1 MEEVSKMAEFRI
13 LTDEGVDMFRTF
25 LDESARSGE
34 PAPVHLLTDRNYSM
48 EFLPKINLQLSM
60 KFRNKQ
66 VFGKYIVHVLEEAG
80 VTRQMVS
87 KNRNFWASIVLRYF
101 DQFCPVDANGR
112 RKVPM
117 EKKDQYEKYPKF
129 IPRYISS
136 GSEQS
141 LRGRR
146 HYALGPYLIYDYN
159 KNSEHQADVLLS
171 GDLNVWGED
180 VEQTAGRIEVI
191 SNKNL
196 IGVIR
201 LLYWDDGNN
210 CLRDSYSSTKRPGNI
225 HRLVTDLRNQMK
237 LTADWY
243 SMSAKEIYDSLPEE
257 YDFWKKKRGD

>member
-1 MEEVSKMAEFRI
+1 MQNNMVEFRV
-13 LTDEGVDMFRTF
+13 LTDEGVQMFRTF
-25 LDESARSGE
+25 LEESARSGE
-34 PAPVHLLTDRNYSM
+34 PAPTHLLNDRTYSKD
-48 EFLPKINLQLSM
+48 FTPKIHIAMSM
-60 KFRNKQ
+60 KFESKQ
-66 VFGKYIVHVLEEAG
+66 DFGRYLVKVFDDAG
-80 VTRQMVS
+80 VTRQMIS
-87 KNRNFWASIVLRYF
+87 KNRNFWTSLVLRYF
-101 DQFCPVDANGR
+101 DQFCSVDSNGR

-159 KNSEHQADVLLS
+159 KNTEHQADVLLS
-171 GDLNVWGED
+171 GSLDSWGDD

-201 LLYWDDGNN
+201 LLYWDEEAGS
-210 CLRDSYSSTKRPGNI
+210 LRRGYSTKTRPGNI
-225 HRLVTDLRNQMK
+225 NRLVADLRNQMK

-257 YDFWKKKRGD
+257 YDFWKRKRGD

>member
-1 MEEVSKMAEFRI
+1 MVAFRI

-25 LDESARSGE
+25 LDESARSGGS
-34 PAPVHLLTDRNYSM
+34 APTHLLTDRNYST
-48 EFLPKINLQLSM
+48 EFSPKVHLQLTM
-60 KFRNKQ
+60 TFKNKQ
-66 VFGKYIVHVLEEAG
+66 IFGKYLVHVLEEAG
-80 VTRQMVS
+80 VSRQMVS

-171 GDLNVWGED
+171 GSLDSWGDD

-196 IGVIR
+196 IEVIR
-201 LLYWDDGNN
+201 LLYWDEESSS
-210 CLRDSYSSTKRPGNI
+210 LRRGYSTKTRPGNI
-225 HRLVTDLRNQMK
+225 NRLVADLRNQMK

-243 SMSAKEIYDSLPEE
+243 SMSANQIYDSLPEE

>member
-1 MEEVSKMAEFRI
+1 MAEFRI

-25 LDESARSGE
+25 LDESARSGGS
-34 PAPVHLLTDRNYSM
+34 APTHLLTDRNYST
-48 EFLPKINLQLSM
+48 EFLPKINLQLTM
-60 KFRNKQ
+60 KFNTKQ
-66 VFGKYIVHVLEEAG
+66 IFGKYLVHVLEGAG

-171 GDLNVWGED
+171 GSLDSWGDD

-201 LLYWDDGNN
+201 LLYWDEEAGS
-210 CLRDSYSSTKRPGNI
+210 LRRGYSTKTRPGNI
-225 HRLVTDLRNQMK
+225 NRLVADLRNQMK